1 MSIEESLIKKL
12 RALPPEKQQ
21 EALRFVESL
30 QRDAGERRV
39 GGSLNGMWAGLGVDV
54 TAEDIDQARHE
65 VWRSFPRKD
74 VQ

>member
-30 QRDAGERRV
+30 NNEVGERRA
-39 GGSLNGMWAGLGVDV
+39 GRSLRGLWAGLGVDV
-54 TAEDIDQARHE
+54 TAEDIDEARYE
-65 VWRSFPRKD
+65 MWRSFPRKD